1 METIKEMKKE
11 KLKKISLINN
21 PKKKKKKKKHTPK
34 KKKKCYTTTILKFDP
49 QSWGLYR

>member
-21 PKKKKKKKKHTPK
+21 PKKKKKKTQPK
-34 KKKKCYTTTILKFDP
+34 
-49 QSWGLYR
+49 